1 MKYTIEII
9 ALVASVSALII
20 TYLNRIDN
28 KKQTKKSNEKAD
40 RAIKLSEGNVEMGL
54 RNSISNARTN
64 VNSAIRDLENF
75 KLNNPDADLGIMTKL
90 FWSSVEDLLNQY
102 ERACMLYL
110 DDKLDKIRFR
120 IEYSF
125 EIRNVVEKGEYKK
138 KYFPAHTSKY
148 KAILRIYDEW
158 ENLEK

>member
-1 MKYTIEII
+1 MAHFPEIV
-9 ALVASVSALII
+9 ALLVSVSALII
-20 TYLNRIDN
+20 TYRNRVDN
-28 KKQTKKSNEKAD
+28 KRQTKKSNEKAE
-40 RAIKLSEGNVEMGL
+40 RAIKLSEGTVEMGL

-75 KLNNPDADLGIMTKL
+75 RLQNPKAELKVMTKL
-90 FWSSVEDLLNQY
+90 FWSAVEDLLNQY

-110 DDKLDKIRFR
+110 DNKLDKDRFK

-125 EIRNVVEKGEYKK
+125 EIRNIIEKGEYKD

-148 KAILRIYDEW
+148 KAILKVYDEW

>member
-1 MKYTIEII
+1 MAHFPEIV
-9 ALVASVSALII
+9 ALLVSVSALII
-20 TYLNRIDN
+20 TYRNRVDN
-28 KKQTKKSNEKAD
+28 KRQTKKSNEKAE
-40 RAIKLSEGNVEMGL
+40 RAIKLSEGTVEMGL

-64 VNSAIRDLENF
+64 VNSAIRDLE
-75 KLNNPDADLGIMTKL
+75 K
-90 FWSSVEDLLNQY
+90 DLLNQY

-110 DDKLDKIRFR
+110 DNKLDKDRFK

-125 EIRNVVEKGEYKK
+125 EIRNIIEKGEYKD

-148 KAILRIYDEW
+148 KAILKVYDEW

>member
-1 MKYTIEII
+1 MAHFPEIV
-9 ALVASVSALII
+9 ALLVSVSALII
-20 TYLNRIDN
+20 TYRNRVDN
-28 KKQTKKSNEKAD
+28 KRQTKKSNEKAE
-40 RAIKLSEGNVEMGL
+40 RAIKLSEGTVEMGL

-75 KLNNPDADLGIMTKL
+75 RLQNPKAELKVMTKL
-90 FWSSVEDLLNQY
+90 FWSAVEDLLNQY

-110 DDKLDKIRFR
+110 DNKLDKDRFK

-125 EIRNVVEKGEYKK
+125 EIRNVIEKGEYKD

-148 KAILRIYDEW
+148 KAILKVYDEW